1 MVTWFHLLHQQGNF
15 EVFKLKISNR
25 VKQVA
30 DLQFDDITLYK
41 IIFDRILNFID
52 NERFLAMRYRN

>member
-1 MVTWFHLLHQQGNF
+1 M
-15 EVFKLKISNR
+15 
-25 VKQVA
+25 KQVA